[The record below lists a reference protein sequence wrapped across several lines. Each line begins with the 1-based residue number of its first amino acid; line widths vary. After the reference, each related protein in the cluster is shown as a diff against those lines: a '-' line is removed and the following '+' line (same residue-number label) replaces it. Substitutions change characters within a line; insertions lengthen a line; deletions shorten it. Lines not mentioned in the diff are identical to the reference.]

1 MMHCVFLPHTH
12 IMPIV
17 LNFGP
22 LCVCSG
28 PCNIDTPERGEHYF
42 RTSGRKSFDIPYYG
56 HTTHVITKNG
66 FWCKPCEQKYDAVW
80 DELQAARDQNDSER
94 EQYWL
99 NHFELDAKIIIKK
112 FTANTKGAVHY
123 LCSEHECDAH

>member
-1 MMHCVFLPHTH
+1 
-12 IMPIV
+12 MPVV

-22 LCVCSG
+22 LYVCCG
-28 PCNIDTPERGEHYF
+28 PCNIDTTEYGERYF

-66 FWCKPCEQKYDAVW
+66 FWCKGCEMYYDAMW
-80 DELQAARDQNDSER
+80 DQLQAARDQNDSER
-94 EQYWL
+94 EQDCL
-99 NHFELDAKIIIKK
+99 NHFEIHAKAIIKK

-123 LCSEHECDAH
+123 LSEEI